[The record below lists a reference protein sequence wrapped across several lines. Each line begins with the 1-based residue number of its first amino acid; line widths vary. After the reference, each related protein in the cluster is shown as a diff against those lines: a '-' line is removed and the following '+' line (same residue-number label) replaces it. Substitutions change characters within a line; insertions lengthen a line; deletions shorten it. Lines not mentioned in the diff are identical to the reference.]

1 MRHSLIAV
9 LVLCGLLVVTVVPAK
24 AQSITQQQGDEMI
37 KELRLIRQALEKI
50 TQPQQPQGPP
60 PERTATLP
68 SVGGPAMGR
77 PDAPLTLVEF
87 TDLQCPY
94 CNRFTTTAFEE
105 LKRNYIDTGKVRFIS
120 RDFPLDF
127 HPQAMPAA
135 KAVRCAADQ
144 GKFWELRLALLRN
157 AAKLSPAFITSAA
170 ADLKLDMKTF
180 ATCIA
185 GTQHDARIKADMD
198 AARSIGVEGT
208 PSFLLGRTAG
218 ASLQGFVI
226 VGAQPYEAFDVKIKE
241 LLAAPVTRAVK

>member
-94 CNRFTTTAFEE
+94 CN
-105 LKRNYIDTGKVRFIS
+105 
-120 RDFPLDF
+120 FPLDF

-241 LLAAPVTRAVK
+241 LLAAPATRAVK